1 MGRVFLPRNTLN
13 STPFLV
19 AMFLTCEVCSCE
31 GREDQQPRLALP
43 KKMPEET
50 SPPALK
56 HETTSQSQSAN
67 SGSPLGRSRLLVVE
81 DEEYIDDMGE
91 EDCAVPKG
99 MWQNQSS
106 ALMHRAHGDLPTPQ
120 ASLDLKIGVFVI

>member
-1 MGRVFLPRNTLN
+1 MDKAFPPRNTLN
-13 STPFLV
+13 STLLPV
-19 AMFLTCEVCSCE
+19 AMSLICEVCSCE
-31 GREDQQPRLALP
+31 GRADRQPRLALP
-43 KKMPEET
+43 RKMPEET

-67 SGSPLGRSRLLVVE
+67 SGNPLVRSRLLAVE
-81 DEEYIDDMGE
+81 DE

-106 ALMHRAHGDLPTPQ
+106 ALMPLVRGELHTQQ
-120 ASLDLKIGVFVI
+120 ASLDRKIGVFVI

>member
-31 GREDQQPRLALP
+31 GREDRQPRLALP

-56 HETTSQSQSAN
+56 HETTSQSQSAS
-67 SGSPLGRSRLLVVE
+67 SGKLQAPSRLLAVVDE
-81 DEEYIDDMGE
+81 D
-91 EDCAVPKG
+91 DCVVPKDTLLN
-99 MWQNQSS
+99 QNS
-106 ALMHRAHGDLPTPQ
+106 ASTLLAHGDHLTRPVN
-120 ASLDLKIGVFVI
+120 LDRKTGVFVT

>member
-31 GREDQQPRLALP
+31 GREDQQPLLALP

-56 HETTSQSQSAN
+56 HEMTSQSQSAN

-81 DEEYIDDMGE
+81 DEE
-91 EDCAVPKG
+91 DCAVPKG

-106 ALMHRAHGDLPTPQ
+106 ALMPRAHGDLPTPQ
-120 ASLDLKIGVFVI
+120 ASFDRKTEVYVI